1 MRIIATPLT
10 SGPATPGLEELGGKT
25 EWRWRGKPPG
35 WPYDPATHDDT
46 RPPRTA
52 DAKRR
57 STAKE
62 QKKRAFAE
70 ALKGG
75 RTVPQASRAVG
86 IDPKTGYG
94 YKKELDLE
102 ARQ

>member
-10 SGPATPGLEELGGKT
+10 SGPATPGFEEIAT
-25 EWRWRGKPPG
+25 AYRYRGRAG

-46 RPPRTA
+46 RRDPPRTA
-52 DAKRR
+52 NAKRR

-62 QKKRAFAE
+62 QKKRAFAD
-70 ALKGG
+70 ALAKGMN
-75 RTVPQASRAVG
+75 VIQASRKVG

-94 YKKELDLE
+94 YRKELDLE

>member
-1 MRIIATPLT
+1 MR
-10 SGPATPGLEELGGKT
+10 T
-25 EWRWRGKPPG
+25 EWRWHDKPPG
-35 WPYDPATHDDT
+35 WPLDPATHDNPRAGD
-46 RPPRTA
+46 PPRTA
-52 DAKRR
+52 AAKRR

-62 QKKRAFAE
+62 QKKRAFAD
-70 ALKGG
+70 ALAKGMNV
-75 RTVPQASRAVG
+75 RQASRAIG